1 MDSKFLNQPNAEELL
16 SSICQSLTSLREDK
30 PLQLSVD
37 EAIVNWKILELFNE
51 KLESKDS
58 PKTLNIGSCSQHSV
72 HVALRMDVKS
82 VDWNVE
88 KTINQYFGYYMI
100 PQKEKMIIRE

>member
-1 MDSKFLNQPNAEELL
+1 MDSTFLNQPNVEELL

-58 PKTLNIGSCSQHSV
+58 PKTLNIARYLTVKKIYCFSMMASEVLLTIVQH
-72 HVALRMDVKS
+72 
-82 VDWNVE
+82 
-88 KTINQYFGYYMI
+88 
-100 PQKEKMIIRE
+100 